1 MTKMKT
7 VLAVTLGAVG
17 MVFATVRAGGQ
28 AATAGAGAPV
38 YVDENSVDPA
48 PLKLSGVEGT
58 VRGLGKDALPRT
70 TVSLFTEDGHTLVAT
85 MMTDKNGKFRF
96 NKVDKGLYRV
106 VAGLPGLCTA
116 NIPIKV
122 ESSILAKHRLEITM
136 QAKDL
141 DRCSYGMAK

>member
-1 MTKMKT
+1 MKMAL
-7 VLAVTLGAVG
+7 VVTFGAVG
-17 MVFATVRAGGQ
+17 MFFAAVHAGGQ
-28 AATAGAGAPV
+28 AAAGGASAPV
-38 YVDENSVDPA
+38 YVDENSTDPA
-48 PLKLSGVEGT
+48 PLKLNGVEGT
-58 VRGLGKDALPRT
+58 VRGLGKDALPRA

-85 MMTDKNGKFRF
+85 MMTDKDGKFRF

-116 NIPIKV
+116 NVPIKV